1 MTRETVD
8 PTGTVRDQ
16 LGNIVGI
23 DQPAASARYYPK
35 PKLTDTDKLLT
46 VLGAQQ
52 GGWIAHSEIIWHI
65 NFTYGHGITIH
76 SRAADLR
83 KRGYDV
89 QNRLE
94 RRNGRVIS
102 YYRLVTP

>member
-1 MTRETVD
+1 M
-8 PTGTVRDQ
+8 
-16 LGNIVGI
+16 N
-23 DQPAASARYYPK
+23 
-35 PKLTDTDKLLT
+35 DTDKLREILRSFEWIND
-46 VLGAQQ
+46 
-52 GGWIAHSEIIWHI
+52 GWISQAEILSQCRYR
-65 NFTYGHGITIH
+65 FKHGMTVH
-76 SRAADLR
+76 SRVSDLR